1 MRKTVVIELLRKY
14 FSTQPVLK
22 AWLFGSFSRGEETQD
37 SDVDIIVSLDKSKP
51 IGLKFF
57 GMWSDLEELLGR
69 KVDLVSEGTLLPFA
83 KESAERD
90 KILCMRERIRDK
102 SRLEHILQA
111 IERIRR
117 YTKGKTFDD
126 FIADDMMYYAVVK
139 NIEIIGEAS
148 NMLTEEFR
156 NAHPDT
162 PWKLVNGMRNYI
174 VHEYFQVDNNVVWD
188 VITGDLPLLEKQII
202 AYIMEEPN

>member
-1 MRKTVVIELLRKY
+1 
-14 FSTQPVLK
+14 
-22 AWLFGSFSRGEETQD
+22 
-37 SDVDIIVSLDKSKP
+37 
-51 IGLKFF
+51 
-57 GMWSDLEELLGR
+57 
-69 KVDLVSEGTLLPFA
+69 
-83 KESAERD
+83 
-90 KILCMRERIRDK
+90 MRERIRDK

-156 NAHPDT
+156 NTHPDT
-162 PWKLVNGMRNYI
+162 P
-174 VHEYFQVDNNVVWD
+174 
-188 VITGDLPLLEKQII
+188 
-202 AYIMEEPN
+202 